1 MRQKV
6 PDNPKPSIRQGPE
19 QSPWNGRPTGS
30 AALKANGLAAESD
43 RLRTAWTQ
51 YGSELLDRYLVTG
64 VEDPRINLQS
74 IISRAFLIDAIW
86 PDEFTGLVQ
95 EEFRFSICMNFI
107 LHILKN
113 RSLPE
118 GRKSI
123 LDALINDRQAYG
135 DVVIPSCFRR
145 CFELISGEKRDIPDY
160 ISQAL
165 TRSVSGDS
173 SYMPDGALSTFE
185 QIWGRELSFH
195 DEAKSISVLEPACG
209 SANDYRYLHSFG
221 VSKFLNYTGFDICAK
236 NIANARRR
244 FPTVAFEVG
253 NVLDIPVDDK
263 SYDYLFVH
271 DLFEHLSPA
280 AIDIALA
287 EICRVTRKE
296 VCLSFFNMA
305 DIDEHVVEP
314 AGLYYWN
321 TLSVKKVSQV
331 LMNSACDIDVIHID
345 TFLRDNYDCDDYHN
359 KEAYTLMVSF
369 DAG

>member
-6 PDNPKPSIRQGPE
+6 PDNPNRSIRQGPK

-30 AALKANGLAAESD
+30 AGLKTTGLIAESD

-51 YGSELLDRYLVTG
+51 YESDLLDRYLVTG

-74 IISRAFLIDAIW
+74 IISRAFLIDAIR
-86 PDEFTGLVQ
+86 PDDFTGLVQ
-95 EEFRFSICMNFI
+95 EEFRFSICLNFI
-107 LHILKN
+107 LHILMTGCFQA
-113 RSLPE
+113 S
-118 GRKSI
+118 RKSI
-123 LDALINDRQAYG
+123 LDAIVQDRQAYG
-135 DVVIPSCFRR
+135 DVVIPSYLRR

-160 ISQAL
+160 IAQAL
-165 TRSVSGDS
+165 TRSASGEN
-173 SYMPDGALSTFE
+173 SYLPDGALSTFE
-185 QIWGRELSFH
+185 HIWGRELSFH
-195 DEAKSISVLEPACG
+195 GEAKSISVLEPACG

-221 VSKFLNYTGFDICAK
+221 VSKFLDYTGFDICAK

-244 FPTVAFEVG
+244 FPTVDFEVG
-253 NVLDIPVDDK
+253 NVLDIPADDK

-271 DLFEHLSPA
+271 DIFEHLSPA
-280 AIDIALA
+280 AVDIALA

-296 VCLSFFNMA
+296 ACLSFFNMA

-321 TLSVKKVSQV
+321 TLSVKKVRRV
-331 LMNSACDIDVIHID
+331 LMDSACDIDVVHID

-369 DAG
+369 DA